1 MPTYGTLFIVA
12 TPIGNLSDISARA
25 LTTLRQVDLIAAE
38 DTRHTKRLLQQAG
51 IQRPLIALHEH
62 NERQRAQSLIERLHH
77 GTDIALVSDAGT
89 PLISDPGFPLVR
101 ACHTAAIPVVPIP
114 GPSALIAALS
124 VSGLPTDAFYFAGFP
139 PHKKSARRTWLEQL
153 RQQTATLILYESNH
167 RVHDTLSDMQAVFG
181 ADRRAMC
188 ARELT
193 KTFETLLHG
202 TLHDIQ
208 SQLGVQPKGEIV
220 LVVAGTTADPA
231 TDELE
236 HYLDILLAELPRKQA
251 ITLTAKLL
259 KLPKNQVYQQA
270 LSRNAF

>member
-1 MPTYGTLFIVA
+1 LFIVA

-25 LTTLRQVDLIAAE
+25 LTTLRQADLIAAE
-38 DTRHTKRLLQQAG
+38 DTRHTKRLLQQAS

-62 NERQRAQSLIERLHH
+62 NEQQRAQSLIERLRH
-77 GTDIALVSDAGT
+77 GTNIALVSDAGT

-101 ACHTAAIPVVPIP
+101 ACHVADIPVVPIP

-153 RQQTATLILYESNH
+153 RQQTATLILYEANH

-193 KTFETLLHG
+193 KRFETLLHG
-202 TLHDIQ
+202 TLYDIQ

-236 HYLDILLAELPRKQA
+236 RYLDILLAELPRKQA

-259 KLPKNQVYQQA
+259 GLPKNHVYQQA